1 MHTPPPPPTTHTDA
15 HTHTHTHKHTPSTR
29 KLVPSRVDLS
39 SWVQN
44 CHSKT
49 VGKRKTADIRVHLNE
64 RKDCKRKIIH
74 MSVYMNK
81 RTDCHYHKLLF
92 RTFLKTNTMDVYY
105 PLFSTIFQ
113 CTSRNFSTERTLTQV
128 RVVRRQFLCSQ

>member
-1 MHTPPPPPTTHTDA
+1 MIVYIFFNLVSEDTQM
-15 HTHTHTHKHTPSTR
+15 HTHTHTPSTR

-39 SWVQN
+39 SWIQN

-49 VGKRKTADIRVHLNE
+49 VGKRKMADIRVHLNE
-64 RKDCKRKIIH
+64 RADCKKRKIIH

-81 RTDCHYHKLLF
+81 RTDCLHHKLLF

-105 PLFSTIFQ
+105 PLFSTMFHY
-113 CTSRNFSTERTLTQV
+113 TS
-128 RVVRRQFLCSQ
+128 